1 MKNYLVRVKN
11 AELFDRKYLLANV
24 YIGVQ
29 KESEENIVKRTEKYE
44 GIESYMYMCMKGG
57 DMLCIV
63 KITEHVLQEVGV
75 TQEEAWRQAEKNTFE
90 HVQIIPLTQFIH
102 NNFGI
107 NENVWERDKEAYIL
121 TNKEQMYGASEM
133 LNTGVLHLL
142 AREHHASKLLIIPSS
157 IHEVL
162 IRVFNDDE
170 DIEDFSQMLRNVNES
185 IVEPWE
191 RLEDQA
197 FVIEL

>member
-11 AELFDRKYLLANV
+11 AELFDREYLLANL

-29 KESEENIVKRTEKYE
+29 KESKENIVKRTGEYE
-44 GIESYMYMCMKGG
+44 GIESYMYIRMKGG

-102 NNFGI
+102 NNFGVD
-107 NENVWERDKEAYIL
+107 ENVWERDKEVYIL

-133 LNTGVLHLL
+133 LNTGVLHLF

-191 RLEDQA
+191 RLADQA

>member
-1 MKNYLVRVKN
+1 
-11 AELFDRKYLLANV
+11 
-24 YIGVQ
+24 
-29 KESEENIVKRTEKYE
+29 
-44 GIESYMYMCMKGG
+44 
-57 DMLCIV
+57 
-63 KITEHVLQEVGV
+63 
-75 TQEEAWRQAEKNTFE
+75 
-90 HVQIIPLTQFIH
+90 
-102 NNFGI
+102 
-107 NENVWERDKEAYIL
+107 
-121 TNKEQMYGASEM
+121 M
-133 LNTGVLHLL
+133 LNTGVLHLF

-191 RLEDQA
+191 RLADQA